1 MHIETIKIE
10 GLWGKYQI
18 NWHLNPDVNILAGIN
33 GSGKSTVLNL
43 ITGILRGGDFI
54 GIGKV
59 DEWIDEAEIA
69 FNDNKTIQLISAK
82 TPPSLKKS
90 MEQNC
95 THKFSIGRKDRVTTI
110 CLKGF
115 EEKNL
120 KTLLNIIK
128 VIRISTFEQ
137 PLNIKDISEIQYLP
151 EKIKTDLDYQIF
163 ELQRTYLSYQINLGK
178 RVEQAFLQSDQIDI
192 KAKREEIYGNK
203 ELFLKIINQFFEQT
217 GKIIDSDKNNEIVF
231 RQEDKILTPYQL
243 SSGEKQVLIILLSV
257 LIQDNEPYILIM
269 DEPEISLHVEWQEEL
284 IKVIRSLNN
293 NVQVI
298 LATHSPSLVMNGWL
312 DKITNMEDIT
322 TKKPK

>member
-43 ITGILRGGDFI
+43 MAGILRGGDFV
-54 GIGKV
+54 GISNV
-59 DEWIDEAEIA
+59 DESVDGGEIA
-69 FNDNKTIQLISAK
+69 FNDNKIIKFISTPKTEKDMPENIQ
-82 TPPSLKKS
+82 
-90 MEQNC
+90 
-95 THKFSIGRKDRVTTI
+95 KFFSDIQARNITLRITTTNF
-110 CLKGF
+110 KGF
-115 EEKNL
+115 ENKNL
-120 KTLLNIIK
+120 ENISDIIK
-128 VIRISTFEQ
+128 INRISTFEQ
-137 PLNIKDISEIQYLP
+137 PLKIKDISQTQYLP
-151 EKIKTDLDYQIF
+151 EKVETDLDYQIF
-163 ELQRTYLSYQINLGK
+163 ELQRTYLSYQITLSK
-178 RVEQAFLQSDQIDI
+178 RIEQAFLESEHLDT
-192 KAKREEIYGNK
+192 KAKREEIYGKK
-203 ELFLKIINQFFEQT
+203 ELFLKTINQFFGQT
-217 GKIIDSDKNNEIVF
+217 GKTIDSDKNNEIVF

-257 LIQDNEPYILIM
+257 LIQDNAPYILIM

-322 TKKPK
+322 S